1 MLPLL
6 LALAASAAW
15 GSADFLGGQASRGVA
30 AIGVATF
37 SKAAGAA
44 GLALVC
50 VAAGEAPSAH
60 EAAWGVGSGVFGAA
74 ALVSLYRAL
83 ALGPMSLV
91 APLTACGGAVPMLV
105 ALAGGDVP
113 GPVTG
118 LGLALAFAG
127 AVVVSRPAQP
137 GAATPGMQRVAFAH
151 ALAAAGGL
159 GLALTLLQQGAQG
172 PGDSALGLSL
182 VAAVAAIMLLVPLTA
197 SRGGGSPPV
206 VLLPALIGCGVLDVA
221 ANVLF
226 VQASAAGRPAVVAVL
241 GSLYPLATVLM
252 ARTWLG
258 ERLSASQGAGVLAAI
273 AGVAAIAAGS

>member
-1 MLPLL
+1 M
-6 LALAASAAW
+6 
-15 GSADFLGGQASRGVA
+15 A
-30 AIGVATF
+30 AIGVAAF

-50 VAAGEAPSAH
+50 VAAGEAPSTE
-60 EAAWGVGSGVFGAA
+60 EAAWAVGSGVFGAL

-113 GPVTG
+113 GPATG
-118 LGLALAFAG
+118 AGLALAFAG
-127 AVVVSRPAQP
+127 AVVVSRPARP
-137 GAATPGMQRVAFAH
+137 GAAMPGMRRVALAH
-151 ALAAAGGL
+151 AVAAAAAL
-159 GLALTLLQQGAQG
+159 GLALTLLQQGAQA
-172 PGDSALGLSL
+172 PGDSAFGLSL
-182 VAAVAAIMLLVPLTA
+182 VAAVAAVMLLVPLAA

-206 VLLPALIGCGVLDVA
+206 ALAPAVIACGLLDVG

-226 VQASAAGRPAVVAVL
+226 VEASARGEHAVVAVL

-252 ARTWLG
+252 ARAWLG
-258 ERLSASQGAGVLAAI
+258 ERLSASQGAGVLAAVL
-273 AGVAAIAAGS
+273 GVAAIAAGA